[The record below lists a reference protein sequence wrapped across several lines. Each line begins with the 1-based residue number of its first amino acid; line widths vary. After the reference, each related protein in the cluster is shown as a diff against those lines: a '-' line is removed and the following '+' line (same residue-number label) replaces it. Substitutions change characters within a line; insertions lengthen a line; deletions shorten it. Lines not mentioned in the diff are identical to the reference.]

1 MSTRFKKPTLKANLN
16 DVVGNVGVNPE
27 WDSYD
32 PVLRVDLLQD
42 WIADLEELREKARDD
57 VWGRNK

>member
-16 DVVGNVGVNPE
+16 DGMGHVGVNPE

-32 PVLRVDLLQD
+32 AVLRVDLLQD

-57 VWGRNK
+57 IWSKNK